1 MAMMK
6 NQLYKRALRKIER
19 DPVFRMAVLIIVEDL
34 VDKAMAEMKER
45 KNAT

>member
-1 MAMMK
+1 MAQMK
-6 NQLYKRALRKIER
+6 NRLYEKALKKIEK

-34 VDKAMAEMKER
+34 VDKAMVEMKER

>member
-1 MAMMK
+1 MAKMK
-6 NQLYKRALRKIER
+6 NKLYEKALKKIEK

>member
-1 MAMMK
+1 MAKMK
-6 NQLYKRALRKIER
+6 SRLYEKALKKIEK

-34 VDKAMAEMKER
+34 VDKAMDEMKAR

>member
-1 MAMMK
+1 MATMK
-6 NQLYKRALRKIER
+6 NRLYEKALKKIEK

>member
-1 MAMMK
+1 MAQMK
-6 NQLYKRALRKIER
+6 NRLYEKALKKIDR